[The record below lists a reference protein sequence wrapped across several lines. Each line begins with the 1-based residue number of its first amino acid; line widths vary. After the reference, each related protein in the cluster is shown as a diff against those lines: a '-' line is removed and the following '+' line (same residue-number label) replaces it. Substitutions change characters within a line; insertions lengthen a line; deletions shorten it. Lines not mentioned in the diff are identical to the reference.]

1 MTTALQIYR
10 PSLWTAALANGC
22 WPGRVTLT
30 AEGLKLVLGVFL
42 VLAGR
47 MTLSGRPI
55 VHVKPPFSKPC
66 RPGCC
71 MSPLASEP
79 RANP

>member
-42 VLAGR
+42 VLAGL

-55 VHVKPPFSKPC
+55 VHFKPLLSKSC

-71 MSPLASEP
+71 MLPLASEP
-79 RANP
+79 HANP